1 MSTENALG
9 GETPEPTEAGQPQ
22 EQETPVVETGNE
34 EAKASVEGEPEPDK
48 KTDEGEK
55 EKPKP
60 KSRAQERI
68 EQLARDKRNLQR
80 QLGKRTQEIGR
91 LRAETMPRE
100 EDYADHTSYQ
110 ADIIDRRLREN
121 AVARDMADLGEQEK
135 ELRNARNEAFAER
148 LAEAAIPG
156 FNINSFFQTVPITEP
171 MADVIANSDVAA
183 HLADYL
189 SKNLQEAHRIA
200 GLSPLEQ
207 AAATARLEARVVPPK
222 PKHISSAPK
231 PVTTIGGQAHPGSR
245 SPDQMSMSEYRAWRE
260 AQIKARDS

>member
-1 MSTENALG
+1 MSTENNALG
-9 GETPEPTEAGQPQ
+9 GETPTTEAGQPI
-22 EQETPVVETGNE
+22 EQETVETGNE
-34 EAKASVEGEPEPDK
+34 EAKATVEGEPEPDK

-60 KSRAQERI
+60 KNRAQERI

-80 QLGKRTQEIGR
+80 QLNKRNQEVGR
-91 LRAETMPRE
+91 LRAEAMPRE

-110 ADIIDRRLREN
+110 ADVIDRRLREN
-121 AVARDMADLGEQEK
+121 AVSRDIADLGEQER

-156 FNINSFFQTVPITEP
+156 FNMSAFFQTVPITEP
-171 MADVIANSDVAA
+171 MADVIANSEVAA

-189 SKNLQEAHRIA
+189 SKNLAEAHRIA
-200 GLSPLEQ
+200 AMSPIEQ

-245 SPDQMSMSEYRAWRE
+245 SPDQMSMQEYRSWRE
-260 AQIKARDS
+260 AQIKARDG